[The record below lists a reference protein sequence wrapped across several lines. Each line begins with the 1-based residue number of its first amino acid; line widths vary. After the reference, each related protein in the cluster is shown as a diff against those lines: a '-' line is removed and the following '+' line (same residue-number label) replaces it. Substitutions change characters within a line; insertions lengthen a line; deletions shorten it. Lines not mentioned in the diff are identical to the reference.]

1 MYYLRPTFTEV
12 VAQSVRA
19 SDCGSE
25 GRGFETRL
33 PPQVSGMHFASLFY
47 FLHGMR
53 YRIMHSIISNL
64 VLIFLKM
71 FHL

>member
-25 GRGFETRL
+25 GRGFEPRL
-33 PPQVSGMHFASLFY
+33 PPRVIRGAIGIPFLFCKIVY
-47 FLHGMR
+47 Q
-53 YRIMHSIISNL
+53 
-64 VLIFLKM
+64 
-71 FHL
+71 